1 MSPHVSKNLMW
12 IPVVLLLGLTGCGT
26 LFGTP
31 TTPTPVVPTDTPVP
45 PTPTPPPLA
54 ATVNGE
60 WITKTELQAEV
71 DRYLDARLALGL
83 EVSEEEATKTVLEDL
98 IDQLLLAQAAQ
109 ANGFELTDT
118 ELQIR
123 LDALASQ
130 VGSEN
135 ALADWQ
141 SQHGY
146 KEETFRSA
154 LHNMIAAAWMRDRII
169 AAVPPTAEQVHVRQI
184 LLYNEEDAR
193 NVADQLEA
201 GADFSDL
208 AERYDPNT
216 GGELGWFPRGYL
228 FDQALEEA
236 AFNLQPGQYSEIIS
250 SEVGY
255 HILQVIERDAN
266 HQLSPDSYLVL
277 QEKALQEW
285 LLGERSTAMIERNP

>member
-1 MSPHVSKNLMW
+1 M
-12 IPVVLLLGLTGCGT
+12 
-26 LFGTP
+26 
-31 TTPTPVVPTDTPVP
+31 
-45 PTPTPPPLA
+45 
-54 ATVNGE
+54 VNGE

-71 DRYLDARLALGL
+71 DRYLDAQLALGF

-98 IDQLLLAQAAQ
+98 IDQLLLAQAAHGK
-109 ANGFELTDT
+109 GFELTDA

-123 LDALASQ
+123 MDALASHL
-130 VGSEN
+130 GSEN

-154 LHNMIAAAWMRDRII
+154 LRRMIAAAWMRDRII
-169 AAVPPTAEQVHVRQI
+169 AAVPTTAEQVHVRQI
-184 LLYNEEDAR
+184 LLYNEEDAL

-201 GADFSDL
+201 GADFTDL
-208 AERYDPNT
+208 AKRYDPNT
-216 GGELGWFPRGYL
+216 GGELGWFPHGYL

-285 LLGERSTAMIERNP
+285 LLDERSAALIERNP